1 MEIDY
6 GAIGRRIRQK
16 RTEKKLTQEALA
28 DMVGVTSPH
37 LSNIETGK
45 TKLSLPTLVAA
56 ANALSVSPDVL
67 LCDNVMPSRVIF
79 EGEAK
84 QILDDCD
91 EYEVRMLVD
100 ILKSMKEVI
109 RRNRQVRDQPGD

>member
-6 GAIGRRIRQK
+6 SAIGKRIRQK
-16 RTEKKLTQEALA
+16 RIEKNLTQEALA

-37 LSNIETGK
+37 FSNIETGK
-45 TKLSLPTLVAA
+45 TKLSLPTLIAI

-67 LCDNVMPSRVIF
+67 LCDNILLSQVIF

-84 QILDDCD
+84 QIFDDCD
-91 EYEVRMLVD
+91 AYEVRMLVD
-100 ILKSMKEVI
+100 ILKSMKEII
-109 RRNRQVRDQPGD
+109 RRNGQVRNQFRD